1 MSEKLVSDYLVI
13 GAGAMG
19 MAFTDVLVTE
29 TDATVTIIDR
39 HARPGGHWN
48 DAYPFVRLHQ
58 PSSFYGVNSRAL
70 GGDQK
75 DQVGGNAGLYE
86 LASGGEVVA
95 YFEEVMNQRFLPSG
109 RVQYRPM
116 TEYLGNGSMKSL
128 ISGSQTEIQAFK
140 TVDATYMN
148 VTVPSVNPPKYR
160 VDEGVR
166 CMPPNE
172 LASISEAPDGYV
184 VVGGGKTA
192 IDSCLWLMDNGVGPE
207 MITWIVPRDQWMLDR
222 AYIQPGPEFADRV
235 MLRQAETLEI
245 VASSTS
251 MEEMFDELLGQ
262 GILLQLDSGV
272 RPTSYRCC
280 TVTKSEL
287 QQLRRIQN
295 VVRLGRVRRI
305 GLNSIDLDRGEVRTS
320 PATVHVDCTSDGLAK
335 RPVQPVFEGDRIT
348 LQTVRTCQQA
358 FSAAFIAHIE
368 AIETDEMI
376 KNEVCAVVP
385 HPDNTLDWV
394 RTTLQNAV
402 NSIKW
407 NSNPGLKQWLVEA
420 RLDGFGR
427 VRGRSQRTP
436 RQKELSNRIG
446 ASTPDALAKLESY
459 LQESSS
465 EKPE

>member
-1 MSEKLVSDYLVI
+1 MSEKAVSDYLVI

-19 MAFTDVLVTE
+19 MAFTDVLIAE
-29 TDATVTIIDR
+29 TDATVTIVDR

-58 PSSFYGVNSRAL
+58 PSSFYGVNSRSL

-75 DQVGGNAGLYE
+75 DLVGGNAGLYE

-95 YFEEVMNQRFLPSG
+95 YFEEVMNQYFLPSG
-109 RVQYRPM
+109 RVDYRPM
-116 TEYLGNGSMKSL
+116 SEYLGNGCIKSL
-128 ISGSQTEIQAFK
+128 TSGLETQIQASK

-148 VTVPSVNPPKYR
+148 VTVPSVNPPKYQ
-160 VDEGVR
+160 VDEGAI
-166 CMPPNE
+166 CMPPNG
-172 LASISEAPDGYV
+172 LVTIDEAPDGYV

-192 IDSCLWLMDNGVGPE
+192 IDSCLWLINNGVGPE
-207 MITWIVPRDQWMLDR
+207 LIMWIVPRDQWMLDR

-251 MEEMFDELLGQ
+251 MEEMFDELRDR

-272 RPTSYRCC
+272 RPTMYRCC
-280 TVTKSEL
+280 TVTTSEL
-287 QQLRRIQN
+287 DQLRQIQN
-295 VVRLGRVRRI
+295 VIRLGRVRRI
-305 GLNSIDLDRGEVRTS
+305 GTESIELEGGEVPTT
-320 PATVHVDCTSDGLAK
+320 PGTVHIDCTSDGLTK
-335 RPVQPVFEGDRIT
+335 RPVKPVFEGDRIT

-358 FSAAFIAHIE
+358 FSAALVAHVE
-368 AIETDEMI
+368 ATESDEVI

-385 HPDNTLDWV
+385 HPDDTLDWV
-394 RTTLQNAV
+394 RTTLQNTV

-407 NSNPGLKQWLVEA
+407 NSKPSLKEWLIDA

-427 VRGRSQRTP
+427 VRGRADRTLI
-436 RQKELSNRIG
+436 QEELLSRIV
-446 ASTPDALAKLESY
+446 AATPDALAKLEAY
-459 LQESSS
+459 LREGRSKQ
-465 EKPE
+465 P